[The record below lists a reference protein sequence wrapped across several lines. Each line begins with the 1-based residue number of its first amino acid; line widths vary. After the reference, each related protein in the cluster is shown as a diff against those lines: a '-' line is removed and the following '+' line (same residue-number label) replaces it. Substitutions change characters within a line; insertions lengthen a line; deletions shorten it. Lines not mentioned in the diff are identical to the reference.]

1 MLILNATEVRQAL
14 PMAAAIGAM
23 REAFAALT
31 QGRAQVPARIALGGP
46 DGGTTLV
53 MPALLDAGDSRALTV
68 KAVSVF
74 PANRAK
80 NLPLIHA
87 AVLVIDPET
96 GKVDALLEGGALT
109 AIRTGAASGLAT
121 DLLAQPGSRVAAI
134 FGSGKQAR
142 TQLEAVCTVRPIKKV
157 WVCSPTPG
165 HAEAF
170 AEQVAGRGWVPPEV
184 SCTRDSREAVA
195 VADVICTATTSPT
208 PVFDD
213 RDLKPGVHINAVGS
227 FQPHIR
233 EVPGE
238 TVARSRIF
246 VDSREAALE
255 EAGDIL
261 QAIDAG
267 LISAADILAEIGELV
282 LGQADGRTANGRTAD
297 DQITFFKSVG
307 VAVQDA
313 AAARVVL
320 ESAARMGLGQT
331 VDW

>member
-1 MLILNATEVRQAL
+1 VLILNATEVRQAL

-213 RDLKPGVHINAVGS
+213 RDLKPG
-227 FQPHIR
+227 
-233 EVPGE
+233 GE

>member
-1 MLILNATEVRQAL
+1 MLILNANEVRQAL

-31 QGRAQVPARIALGGP
+31 QGGAQVPARIALDGP
-46 DGGTTLV
+46 EGGTTLV
-53 MPALLDAGDSRALTV
+53 MPALLDAGGSLSLSV

-74 PANRAK
+74 PGNRAK

-87 AVLVIDPET
+87 AVLVIDAET
-96 GKVDALLEGGALT
+96 GRVEALLEGSALT

-121 DLLAQPGSRVAAI
+121 ELLAKPGSRVAAI

-142 TQLEAVCTVRPIKKV
+142 TQLEAVCTVRPVKKV

-165 HAEAF
+165 NAEAF

-184 SCTRDSREAVA
+184 SCTMDPREAIA
-195 VADVICTATTSPT
+195 DADVICTATTSPA

-213 RDLKPGVHINAVGS
+213 QGLKPGVHINAVGS

-261 QAIDAG
+261 QPIGAG
-267 LISAADILAEIGELV
+267 LIQANDILAEIGELV
-282 LGQADGRTANGRTAD
+282 LEQAEGRTSD

-307 VAVQDA
+307 VAVQDT

-320 ESAARMGLGQT
+320 ESASRMGLGRT

>member
-1 MLILNATEVRQAL
+1 MLILNANEIRQAL
-14 PMAAAIGAM
+14 PMAAAIAAM

-31 QGRAQVPARIALGGP
+31 QGTAQAPPRIALDPPG
-46 DGGTTLV
+46 GGTTLV
-53 MPALLDAGDSRALTV
+53 MPALLDTGDARALSV

-74 PANRAK
+74 PGNRAK

-87 AVLVIDPET
+87 AVLLIDAET
-96 GKVDALLEGGALT
+96 GKVDALLEGSSLT

-121 DLLAQPGSRVAAI
+121 ELLAKPGSRVAAI
-134 FGSGKQAR
+134 FGSGNQAR

-157 WVCSPTPG
+157 WICSPTPG
-165 HAEAF
+165 NAETF
-170 AEQVAGRGWVPPEV
+170 AEQVAGRGWAPPEV
-184 SCTRDSREAVA
+184 SCTRDPREAVA
-195 VADVICTATTSPT
+195 DADVICTATTSPA

-261 QAIDAG
+261 QPIDAG
-267 LISAADILAEIGELV
+267 LIQADDILAEIGELV
-282 LGQADGRTANGRTAD
+282 LEQAAGRTSD

-320 ESAARMGLGQT
+320 ESACRMGLGRT
-331 VDW
+331 VDM

>member
-1 MLILNATEVRQAL
+1 M
-14 PMAAAIGAM
+14 
-23 REAFAALT
+23 
-31 QGRAQVPARIALGGP
+31 
-46 DGGTTLV
+46 
-53 MPALLDAGDSRALTV
+53 
-68 KAVSVF
+68 
-74 PANRAK
+74 
-80 NLPLIHA
+80 
-87 AVLVIDPET
+87 
-96 GKVDALLEGGALT
+96 
-109 AIRTGAASGLAT
+109 
-121 DLLAQPGSRVAAI
+121 
-134 FGSGKQAR
+134 
-142 TQLEAVCTVRPIKKV
+142 
-157 WVCSPTPG
+157 
-165 HAEAF
+165 
-170 AEQVAGRGWVPPEV
+170 PPEV
-184 SCTRDSREAVA
+184 SCTRDPREAVA
-195 VADVICTATTSPT
+195 DADVICTATTSPT

-227 FQPHIR
+227 FQSHIR
-233 EVPGE
+233 EVPGG

-282 LGQADGRTANGRTAD
+282 LDQANGRTADGRTAD

-313 AAARVVL
+313 AAARIVL

>member
-1 MLILNATEVRQAL
+1 MLILNASEVRQAL
-14 PMAAAIGAM
+14 PMAAAIAAM

-31 QGRAQVPARIALGGP
+31 QGTAQAPPRIALDPPG
-46 DGGTTLV
+46 GGTTLV
-53 MPALLDAGDSRALTV
+53 MPALLEAGDAQALSVKTV
-68 KAVSVF
+68 SIF
-74 PANRAK
+74 PGNRAK

-87 AVLVIDPET
+87 ALLLIDATT
-96 GKVDALLEGGALT
+96 GKIDALIEGATLT

-121 DLLAQPGSRVAAI
+121 ELLARQESRVAAI
-134 FGSGKQAR
+134 FGSGNQAR

-157 WVCSPTPG
+157 RVCSPTPG
-165 HAEAF
+165 NAEAF

-184 SCTRDSREAVA
+184 SCTRDPGEAVA
-195 VADVICTATTSPT
+195 DADVICTATTSQA

-213 RDLKPGVHINAVGS
+213 RDLKPGVHINAIGS

-261 QAIDAG
+261 QPIAAG
-267 LISAADILAEIGELV
+267 LIQADDIVAEIGELV
-282 LGQADGRTANGRTAD
+282 LKQAVGRTSD

-320 ESAARMGLGQT
+320 ESARRMGLGRA

>member
-1 MLILNATEVRQAL
+1 MLILNANEVRQAL

-31 QGRAQVPARIALGGP
+31 QGTAQVPARIALDPPGG
-46 DGGTTLV
+46 GATLV
-53 MPALLDAGDSRALTV
+53 MPALLDTGDWRALSV
-68 KAVSVF
+68 KTVSVF
-74 PANRAK
+74 PGNRAK

-87 AVLVIDPET
+87 AVLVIDAET
-96 GKVDALLEGGALT
+96 GRVDALLEGGALT

-121 DLLAQPGSRVAAI
+121 DLLARHESNVAAI

-142 TQLEAVCTVRPIKKV
+142 TQLEAICTVRPIKKV
-157 WVCSPTPG
+157 QVCSPTPG
-165 HAEAF
+165 NAETF
-170 AEQVAGRGWVPPEV
+170 AEQVAGRGWVPPEII
-184 SCTRDSREAVA
+184 CTRDPREAVA
-195 VADVICTATTSPT
+195 EADVICTATTSAT

-213 RDLKPGVHINAVGS
+213 RDLKPGVHINAIGS
-227 FQPHIR
+227 FQPRIR

-238 TVARSRIF
+238 TVARSRVF

-261 QAIDAG
+261 QPIDDG
-267 LISAADILAEIGELV
+267 LIKAGAILAEIGELV
-282 LGQADGRTANGRTAD
+282 LEQAAGRTSD

-320 ESAARMGLGQT
+320 ENASRMGLGKR

>member
-1 MLILNATEVRQAL
+1 MLILNASEVRQAL
-14 PMAAAIGAM
+14 PMAAAIAAM

-31 QGRAQVPARIALGGP
+31 QGTVQAPPRIALDSPG
-46 DGGTTLV
+46 GGTTLV
-53 MPALLDAGDSRALTV
+53 MPALLEAGDARCLSV

-74 PANRAK
+74 PGNRAK

-87 AVLVIDPET
+87 AVLLIDAET
-96 GKVDALLEGGALT
+96 GKIDALIEGGALT

-121 DLLAQPGSRVAAI
+121 ELLAKQESRVAAI

-165 HAEAF
+165 NAEAF
-170 AEQVAGRGWVPPEV
+170 AAQAAGRGWAPPEV
-184 SCTRDSREAVA
+184 SCTRDPSEAVA
-195 VADVICTATTSPT
+195 DADVICTATTSPS

-227 FQPHIR
+227 FQPHVR

-261 QAIDAG
+261 QPIAAG
-267 LISAADILAEIGELV
+267 LITAGDIFAEIGELV
-282 LGQADGRTANGRTAD
+282 LGQTDGRTPDN
-297 DQITFFKSVG
+297 QITFFKSVG
-307 VAVQDA
+307 VAVQDT

-320 ESAARMGLGQT
+320 ESARRMGLGRT
-331 VDW
+331 IDW

>member
-1 MLILNATEVRQAL
+1 MLILNANEVRQAL

-31 QGRAQVPARIALGGP
+31 QGTAQVPARIALDPPGG
-46 DGGTTLV
+46 GATLV
-53 MPALLDAGDSRALTV
+53 MPALLDTADWRALSV
-68 KAVSVF
+68 KTVSVF
-74 PANRAK
+74 PGNRAK

-87 AVLVIDPET
+87 AVMMIDAET
-96 GKVDALLEGGALT
+96 GRVDALLEGGALT

-121 DLLAQPGSRVAAI
+121 DLLARQESRVAAV

-142 TQLEAVCTVRPIKKV
+142 TQLEAICTVRPIRKV
-157 WVCSPTPG
+157 RVCSPTPG
-165 HAEAF
+165 NAETF
-170 AEQVAGRGWVPPEV
+170 AEQVAGRGWVPPEII
-184 SCTRDSREAVA
+184 CTRDPREAVA
-195 VADVICTATTSPT
+195 DADVICTATTSAT

-213 RDLKPGVHINAVGS
+213 RDLKPGVHINAIGS
-227 FQPHIR
+227 FQPRIR

-238 TVARSRIF
+238 TVARSRVF

-261 QAIDAG
+261 QPIDDG
-267 LISAADILAEIGELV
+267 LIKAGAILAEIGELV
-282 LGQADGRTANGRTAD
+282 LEQAAGRTSD

-320 ESAARMGLGQT
+320 ESAGRMGLGT
-331 VDW
+331 RVDW

>member
-1 MLILNATEVRQAL
+1 MLIINANEIRQAL
-14 PMAAAIGAM
+14 PMAAAIAAM

-31 QGRAQVPARIALGGP
+31 QGTAQVPPRITLDPPG
-46 DGGTTLV
+46 GGTTLV
-53 MPALLDAGDSRALTV
+53 MPALLDTGEAHALAV
-68 KAVSVF
+68 KTVSVF
-74 PANRAK
+74 PGNRAK

-87 AVLVIDPET
+87 AVLLIDAET

-121 DLLAQPGSRVAAI
+121 ELLAKQESRVAAI
-134 FGSGKQAR
+134 FGSGNQAR
-142 TQLEAVCTVRPIKKV
+142 TQIEAVCTVRPIKKV
-157 WVCSPTPG
+157 RVCSPTPG
-165 HAEAF
+165 NAEAF
-170 AEQVAGRGWVPPEV
+170 AEQVAGRGWAPPEV
-184 SCTRDSREAVA
+184 SCTRDPREAVA
-195 VADVICTATTSPT
+195 DADIICTATTSPD

-213 RDLKPGVHINAVGS
+213 QDLKPGVHINAVGS

-261 QAIDAG
+261 QPIAAG
-267 LISAADILAEIGELV
+267 LIQADDILAEIGELV
-282 LGQADGRTANGRTAD
+282 LGQAAGRTSD

-320 ESAARMGLGQT
+320 ESARRMGLGQT
-331 VDW
+331 VDM